1 MDEIFGV
8 ADFSG
13 IEDIGRVTKH
23 MEGTDIE
30 ANQVEY
36 AGR

>member
-13 IEDIGRVTKH
+13 IEDIGRVAKH
-23 MEGTDIE
+23 ADGTDIE

-36 AGR
+36 ATK